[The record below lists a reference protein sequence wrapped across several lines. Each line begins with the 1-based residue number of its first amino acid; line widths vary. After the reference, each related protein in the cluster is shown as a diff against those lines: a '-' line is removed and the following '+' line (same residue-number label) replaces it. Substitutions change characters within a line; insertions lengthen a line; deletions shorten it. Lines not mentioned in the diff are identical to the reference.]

1 MKPALARIVLL
12 GLLVAQVVV
21 GASRATT
28 TSPLAER
35 LGFKATDKILIINV
49 DDVGNSHAANAAV
62 IDAMENGLATSS
74 TIIVPGPWFPEIA
87 AYARAHPKSDFGV
100 HLCHT
105 SEWKTLKWGP
115 VASKSEVPGLVDPQG
130 YLWPDIMNVY
140 KNSTPE
146 QAYIEA
152 RAQIKK
158 ALDAGIDVTHIDSH
172 MGTLQYNEAYFQ
184 VYRRLAKEF
193 DLPLRMGSQE
203 LLAAQGGGHQRGQLD
218 SDGTVYPDYLI
229 HGDRKPGESVRD
241 YWKREL
247 NSLKPGVTELYIHAS
262 VPGDEIKNITNS
274 WEDRA
279 TEYEMFTRDPE
290 VRHILESQSVK
301 RIGYR
306 ALRDL
311 QRKSKTQ
318 QSPARS
324 ASLFTQTKEPD
335 SVQGEANAYIR
346 WYGAFKAG
354 DKTRARSLAD
364 QYVILYPRGRY
375 ADFLIMW
382 LKTSD
387 QFPSKNEISAKA
399 GLTALFEAT
408 DGSTLVL
415 TDLAEAMIES
425 GSNVNTRLKDGK
437 TALMLEAANGRA
449 EQVKTLIDKGAE
461 VDAKEETHGWTA
473 LMYAIWKGDN
483 DTIQLLLDHG
493 ADPRLKDKDYRT
505 AIEHAHLSGDS
516 DITELLQKSLAK
528 H

>member
-1 MKPALARIVLL
+1 MMKPATARIVIVSF
-12 GLLVAQVVV
+12 LLVQFTLA
-21 GASRATT
+21 ASRAAT
-28 TSPLAER
+28 TSTLADR

-87 AYARAHPKSDFGV
+87 AYTKAHANSDFGV
-100 HLCHT
+100 HLAHT

-115 VASKSEVPGLVDPQG
+115 VANKSDVPGLVDPQG
-130 YLWPDIMNVY
+130 YLWPDIMSVY

-184 VYRRLAKEF
+184 IYRRLAKEF

-203 LLAAQGGGHQRGQLD
+203 LLAAQGGGHQREQLD
-218 SDGTVYPDYLI
+218 SDGTIYPDYLI

-262 VPGDEIKNITNS
+262 VAGEEIKHITNT

-279 TEYEMFTRDPE
+279 AEYELFTKDPE
-290 VRHILESQSVK
+290 IRRILESQSVK

-311 QRKSKTQ
+311 QRK
-318 QSPARS
+318 
-324 ASLFTQTKEPD
+324 
-335 SVQGEANAYIR
+335 
-346 WYGAFKAG
+346 
-354 DKTRARSLAD
+354 
-364 QYVILYPRGRY
+364 
-375 ADFLIMW
+375 
-382 LKTSD
+382 
-387 QFPSKNEISAKA
+387 
-399 GLTALFEAT
+399 
-408 DGSTLVL
+408 
-415 TDLAEAMIES
+415 
-425 GSNVNTRLKDGK
+425 
-437 TALMLEAANGRA
+437 
-449 EQVKTLIDKGAE
+449 
-461 VDAKEETHGWTA
+461 
-473 LMYAIWKGDN
+473 
-483 DTIQLLLDHG
+483 
-493 ADPRLKDKDYRT
+493 
-505 AIEHAHLSGDS
+505 AH
-516 DITELLQKSLAK
+516 K
-528 H
+528 